1 MGKILLVEDDKSLNR
16 GISFKLKREG
26 FEVKTAFC
34 IEEARE
40 IFNNNEIDL
49 IITDIGLPDGSG
61 FDFCEE
67 IRKISNIYIIML
79 TALDEE
85 FNAVMGYEMGA
96 DDYITKPFSLA
107 ILISKVK
114 VFMKRAEERKTSEEY
129 NFSEKALKNSPK
141 KIEGNIIKSEDIEFD
156 YGEYVLNIDRDNI
169 NEKIQLTKTE
179 GKLLKFL
186 MENAMNTIQKEQILD
201 ILWDIDGNFV
211 DDNTV
216 AVYIRRLRK
225 KVEKDPSNP
234 ILIKNIRG
242 VGYKWNAGC
251 VRK

>member
-1 MGKILLVEDDKSLNR
+1 
-16 GISFKLKREG
+16 
-26 FEVKTAFC
+26 
-34 IEEARE
+34 
-40 IFNNNEIDL
+40 
-49 IITDIGLPDGSG
+49 
-61 FDFCEE
+61 
-67 IRKISNIYIIML
+67 ML

-85 FNAVMGYEMGA
+85 FNAVMGYEIGA
-96 DDYITKPFSLA
+96 DDYVTKPFSLA
-107 ILISKVK
+107 ILVSKVK
-114 VFMKRAEERKTSEEY
+114 AFMKRAG
-129 NFSEKALKNSPK
+129 NNEKQSLVENVLVS
-141 KIEGNIIKSEDIEFD
+141 GDIELD
-156 YGEYVLNIDRDNI
+156 YGEYTLILNRENI
-169 NEKIQLTKTE
+169 EKVQLTKTE

-234 ILIKNIRG
+234 VFIKNIRG

-251 VRK
+251 IRK